1 MLQHIIYIFPF
12 KSNSEQFLLLYYQ
25 KQQKRKICQARGEE
39 MLLMKMKNGEKG
51 FTLIE
56 LMIVVAIVGILA
68 GIAIPN
74 LFIIK
79 DKAIWGTA
87 KANVDVVRTA
97 LASYAAD
104 SAHGRY
110 PVGTLDFASFKA
122 LLPEVNL
129 PSADGKMEASRTPV
143 QERVSPLM

>member
-1 MLQHIIYIFPF
+1 MI
-12 KSNSEQFLLLYYQ
+12 LL
-25 KQQKRKICQARGEE
+25 
-39 MLLMKMKNGEKG
+39 KNKKNEKG

-87 KANVDVVRTA
+87 KANVDVVRTV

-104 SAHGRY
+104 STHGRY
-110 PVGTLDFASFKA
+110 PVGSLNFATFKA
-122 LLPEVNL
+122 LLPEANL
-129 PSADGKMEASRTPV
+129 PSTEEDAKWANGTFAYTSSGQSFTITANANNRTNDPFV
-143 QERVSPLM
+143 GTLSGIIPNEYPH